1 VILNLRVDHKMADI
15 QSMENISK
23 DMDELFWKL
32 QEKYSIGEYIEI
44 STCNRKEYY
53 IKNDYIPE
61 DEELLS
67 HENQS
72 IIIEYGE
79 AAVMHLLRMTSGL
92 ESMIVGEDQILGQV
106 KDAKHK
112 AMKNHHCGRGLDTI
126 FTKAI
131 HVGQVVRNK
140 TNINKGS
147 VSIGSAAI
155 DLAEKHI
162 GSLDDKSV
170 LVIGAGKMG
179 KLVAKALAEKD
190 LNAIFVANRTYYVA
204 VELAEDLGGEAILF
218 NDLEKYLATADLVIS
233 ATSAPHAI
241 ITKKRLKGI
250 EMDYEN
256 IMMVDIANPRDIS
269 EDVSELGVKLFN
281 IDDLREI
288 ADINTQL
295 RIKEFGEAENII
307 ADEFILLKESFKI
320 MEVDEMLG
328 NLRASMEEIRQRE
341 TKKALVK
348 LADVDGSAKILNNLT
363 NSIVNKIFFDISKM
377 LRMLQRMKI
386 RKSLQLRNICLIQ
399 NNYSNIPL
407 TSIFFTLLAFMA

>member
-1 VILNLRVDHKMADI
+1 MILNLRVDHKMADI

-363 NSIVNKIFFDISKM
+363 NSIVNKIFFDISKNVKDAAKDENKEIIAAAEY
-377 LRMLQRMKI
+377 LFNSK
-386 RKSLQLRNICLIQ
+386 
-399 NNYSNIPL
+399 
-407 TSIFFTLLAFMA
+407 

>member
-1 VILNLRVDHKMADI
+1 
-15 QSMENISK
+15 MEIISK
-23 DMDELFWKL
+23 DIDELFYEL
-32 QEKYSIGEYIEI
+32 QEKYSIGEYVEI

-53 IKNDYIPE
+53 INNDYIPE

-72 IIIEYGE
+72 IVIEYGQS
-79 AAVMHLLRMTSGL
+79 AVMHLLRMTSGL

-112 AMKNHHCGRGLDTI
+112 AVKNHHCGRSLDAI

-155 DLAEKHI
+155 NLAEKHM
-162 GSLDDKSV
+162 GSLDNKSV

-204 VELAEDLGGEAILF
+204 VELAQDLGGEAILF

-241 ITKKRLKGI
+241 ITKERLLGI
-250 EMDYEN
+250 ERDYDN
-256 IMMVDIANPRDIS
+256 LMMVDIANPRDIS
-269 EDVSELGVKLFN
+269 DDVCELGVKSFN

-288 ADINTQL
+288 AEINTNL
-295 RIKEFGEAENII
+295 RKKEFGEAENII
-307 ADEFILLKESFKI
+307 NEEFILLKESFKI
-320 MEVDEMLG
+320 MEVDEILG

-341 TKKALVK
+341 TQKASVK
-348 LADVDGSAKILNNLT
+348 LADVDGSIKILDNLT
-363 NSIVNKIFFDISKM
+363 NSIVNKIFYDISKN
-377 LRMLQRMKI
+377 LKKAAKDENEDI
-386 RKSLQLRNICLIQ
+386 IEAAEYIF
-399 NNYSNIPL
+399 NYKK
-407 TSIFFTLLAFMA
+407 

>member
-1 VILNLRVDHKMADI
+1 MILNLRVDHKMADI

-23 DMDELFWKL
+23 DVDELFWKL
-32 QEKYSIGEYIEI
+32 QEKYSIGEYVEI

-53 IKNDYIPE
+53 INNDYISE
-61 DEELLS
+61 DDELLS
-67 HENQS
+67 HENQC
-72 IIIEYGE
+72 IVIEYGQS
-79 AAVMHLLRMTSGL
+79 AVMHLLRMTSGL

-112 AMKNHHCGRGLDTI
+112 AVKNHHCGKSLDTI

-140 TNINKGS
+140 TKINKGS

-155 DLAEKHI
+155 DLAEKHL

-204 VELAEDLGGEAILF
+204 VELARDLGGEAILF
-218 NDLEKYLATADLVIS
+218 NELEKYLATADLVIS

-241 ITKKRLKGI
+241 ITKERLLGI
-250 EMDYEN
+250 ERDYESL
-256 IMMVDIANPRDIS
+256 MMVDIANPRDIS
-269 EDVSELGVKLFN
+269 DDVCELGVKSFN

-288 ADINTQL
+288 ADENTNL
-295 RIKEFGEAENII
+295 RIREFGEAENII
-307 ADEFILLKESFKI
+307 DEEFILLKETFKI
-320 MEVDEMLG
+320 MEVDELLG

-341 TKKALVK
+341 TKKASVK
-348 LADVDGSAKILNNLT
+348 LSDVDDSNKILNNLT
-363 NSIVNKIFFDISKM
+363 NSIVNKIFFDISK
-377 LRMLQRMKI
+377 KVKNAAKEGDKEI
-386 RKSLQLRNICLIQ
+386 IDAAEYIFN
-399 NNYSNIPL
+399 SN
-407 TSIFFTLLAFMA
+407 

>member
-1 VILNLRVDHKMADI
+1 MILNIRVDHKIADI
-15 QSMENISK
+15 NSMEAISK
-23 DMDELFWKL
+23 DIDEIFQEL

-53 IKNDYIPE
+53 INNDYIST
-61 DEELLS
+61 DDELLS

-79 AAVMHLLRMTSGL
+79 SAVMHLLRMTSGL

-106 KDAKHK
+106 KDAKYN
-112 AMKNHHCGRGLDTI
+112 ADKNHHCGRALDAV

-155 DLAEKHI
+155 DLAEKHL

-179 KLVAKALAEKD
+179 RLVAKALAEKD
-190 LNAIFVANRTYYVA
+190 LNAIFVANRTFYVA
-204 VELAEDLGGEAILF
+204 VELAKDLGGEAILF

-233 ATSAPHAI
+233 ATSAPHPI
-241 ITKKRLKGI
+241 ITKDRLSDI
-250 EMDYEN
+250 QRDYDN
-256 IMMVDIANPRDIS
+256 LMMVDIANPRDIL
-269 EDVSELGVKLFN
+269 EDVSEMGVKLFN

-288 ADINTQL
+288 ADENTRL

-307 ADEFILLKESFKI
+307 NDEFILLKESFKI
-320 MEVDEMLG
+320 MEVDELLG
-328 NLRASMEEIRQRE
+328 DLRASMEEIRQRE
-341 TKKALVK
+341 TQKASVK
-348 LADVDGSAKILNNLT
+348 LSNVDGSAKVLDKLT
-363 NSIVNKIFFDISKM
+363 NSIVNKIFFDISKNVKKAAKEDN
-377 LRMLQRMKI
+377 RDVI
-386 RKSLQLRNICLIQ
+386 DAAEYIF
-399 NNYSNIPL
+399 NNK
-407 TSIFFTLLAFMA
+407 

>member
-1 VILNLRVDHKMADI
+1 MILNLRVDHKIADI
-15 QSMENISK
+15 HSMEIISK
-23 DMDELFWKL
+23 DIDDLFWKL

-53 IKNDYIPE
+53 INNDYITE

-72 IIIEYGE
+72 IIIEYGQS
-79 AAVMHLLRMTSGL
+79 AVMHLLRMTSGL

-112 AMKNHHCGRGLDTI
+112 AMKNHHCGKVLDAV

-162 GSLDDKSV
+162 GNLDDKSV

-179 KLVAKALAEKD
+179 RLVAKALAEKD

-204 VELAEDLGGEAILF
+204 VELAQDLGGEAILF
-218 NDLEKYLATADLVIS
+218 HDLEKYLATADLVIS
-233 ATSAPHAI
+233 ATSAPHHI
-241 ITKKRLKGI
+241 ITKERLLGI
-250 EMDYEN
+250 DMDYESL
-256 IMMVDIANPRDIS
+256 MMVDIANPRDIS
-269 EDVSELGVKLFN
+269 DDVCELGVKSFN

-288 ADINTQL
+288 ADENTRL
-295 RIKEFGEAENII
+295 RKKEFAEAENII
-307 ADEFILLKESFKI
+307 NEEFIL
-320 MEVDEMLG
+320 LG

-341 TKKALVK
+341 TQKASVK
-348 LADVDGSAKILNNLT
+348 LADVDGSVKILDNLT
-363 NSIVNKIFFDISKM
+363 NSIVNKIFYDISKNVKKAAKEENEDIIAACEY
-377 LRMLQRMKI
+377 LFN
-386 RKSLQLRNICLIQ
+386 SD
-399 NNYSNIPL
+399 
-407 TSIFFTLLAFMA
+407 

>member
-1 VILNLRVDHKMADI
+1 MILNLRVDHKIADI

-23 DMDELFWKL
+23 DIDELFWRL

-53 IKNDYIPE
+53 IHNDYILE
-61 DEELLS
+61 DDELLS

-72 IIIEYGE
+72 IIIEYGPS
-79 AAVMHLLRMTSGL
+79 AVIHLLRMTSGL

-106 KDAKHK
+106 KDSKKK
-112 AMKNHHCGRGLDTI
+112 ASKDHHCGRVLDTV
-126 FTKAI
+126 FTKAV

-155 DLAEKHI
+155 DLAEKHM
-162 GSLDDKSV
+162 GNLDDKSV

-204 VELAEDLGGEAILF
+204 VELAKDLGGEAILF
-218 NDLEKYLATADLVIS
+218 ADLEKYLAEADLVIS
-233 ATSAPHAI
+233 ATSAPHTI
-241 ITKKRLKGI
+241 IDKNRLLTI
-250 EMDYEN
+250 DRNYDDLM
-256 IMMVDIANPRDIS
+256 IVDIANPRDIS
-269 EDVSELGVKLFN
+269 DDVSEIGVKLFN

-288 ADINTQL
+288 ADTNTQL

-307 ADEFILLKESFKI
+307 DDEFNLLKESFKI
-320 MEVDEMLG
+320 MEVEDTLAS
-328 NLRASMEEIRQRE
+328 LRVSMEEIRQRE
-341 TKKALVK
+341 TQKARAK
-348 LADVDGSAKILNNLT
+348 LSDVDGSAKILDNLT
-363 NSIVNKIFFDISKM
+363 NSIVNKIFFDISKKVKNAAKQEDKDI
-377 LRMLQRMKI
+377 LEAVE
-386 RKSLQLRNICLIQ
+386 
-399 NNYSNIPL
+399 Y
-407 TSIFFTLLAFMA
+407 IFNFD

>member
-1 VILNLRVDHKMADI
+1 MESIAGDI
-15 QSMENISK
+15 
-23 DMDELFWKL
+23 DDLFQKL

-53 IKNDYIPE
+53 INNDYISE
-61 DEELLS
+61 DDELLS

-72 IIIEYGE
+72 IIIDYGQS
-79 AAVMHLLRMTSGL
+79 AVMHLLRMTSGL

-112 AMKNHHCGRGLDTI
+112 ASKNHHCGRSLDAI

-155 DLAEKHI
+155 DLAEKHM

-204 VELAEDLGGEAILF
+204 VQLAEDLGGEAILF
-218 NDLEKYLATADLVIS
+218 NELEKYLATADLVIS
-233 ATSAPHAI
+233 ATSAPHPI
-241 ITKKRLKGI
+241 INKERLLGI
-250 EMDYEN
+250 DMDYEN
-256 IMMVDIANPRDIS
+256 VIMVDIANPRDIS
-269 EDVSELGVKLFN
+269 DDVDDLGVKLFN

-288 ADINTQL
+288 ADENTKL

-307 ADEFILLKESFKI
+307 NEEFILLKESFKI
-320 MEVDEMLG
+320 MEVDDILG
-328 NLRASMEEIRQRE
+328 NLRASMEEIRERE
-341 TKKALVK
+341 TQKATVK
-348 LADVDGSAKILNNLT
+348 LSDVDGSAKVLDNLT
-363 NSIVNKIFFDISKM
+363 NSIVNKIFYDISKN
-377 LRMLQRMKI
+377 LKKAAKEENKDI
-386 RKSLQLRNICLIQ
+386 IDAAE
-399 NNYSNIPL
+399 Y
-407 TSIFFTLLAFMA
+407 IFDLK

>member
-1 VILNLRVDHKMADI
+1 MILNLRVDHKIADI

-23 DMDELFWKL
+23 DIDELFWEL
-32 QEKYSIGEYIEI
+32 QEKYSIGEYVEI

-53 IKNDYIPE
+53 IKNDFIPE

-67 HENQS
+67 HENQN
-72 IIIEYGE
+72 IIIEYGQS
-79 AAVMHLLRMTSGL
+79 AVMHLLRMTSGL

-112 AMKNHHCGRGLDTI
+112 AIKDHHCGRGLDTI

-155 DLAEKHI
+155 DLAEKHM

-204 VELAEDLGGEAILF
+204 VELAKDLGGEAILF
-218 NDLEKYLATADLVIS
+218 NDLEEYLATADLVIS

-241 ITKKRLKGI
+241 ITKNRLLDI
-250 EMDYEN
+250 DMDYEN
-256 IMMVDIANPRDIS
+256 VMMVDIANPRDIS
-269 EDVSELGVKLFN
+269 EDVCEIGIKLFN

-307 ADEFILLKESFKI
+307 DEEFILLKESFKI
-320 MEVDEMLG
+320 MEVDDLLG

-341 TKKALVK
+341 TQKALVK
-348 LADVDGSAKILNNLT
+348 LADVDGSEKILNNLT
-363 NSIVNKIFFDISKM
+363 NSIVNKIFFDISKNV
-377 LRMLQRMKI
+377 KDAAKEENKEVI
-386 RKSLQLRNICLIQ
+386 
-399 NNYSNIPL
+399 
-407 TSIFFTLLAFMA
+407 MAAEYLFNSK

>member
-1 VILNLRVDHKMADI
+1 MILNLRVDHKIADI
-15 QSMENISK
+15 HSMENISK
-23 DMDELFWKL
+23 DIDDLFWKL

-53 IKNDYIPE
+53 IHNDYIPE
-61 DEELLS
+61 NEKLLS
-67 HENQS
+67 HENQN
-72 IIIEYGE
+72 IVIEYGQS
-79 AAVMHLLRMTSGL
+79 AIMHLLRMTSGL

-112 AMKNHHCGRGLDTI
+112 AMKNHHCGRVLDTV

-155 DLAEKHI
+155 DLAEKHM
-162 GSLDDKSV
+162 GSLDEKSV

-204 VELAEDLGGEAILF
+204 VELAKDLGGEAILF
-218 NDLEKYLATADLVIS
+218 NDLEKYLSEADLVIS
-233 ATSAPHAI
+233 ATSAPHSI
-241 ITKKRLKGI
+241 IDKERLLGI
-250 EMDYEN
+250 EMTYDDL
-256 IMMVDIANPRDIS
+256 MMVDIANPRDIS
-269 EDVSELGVKLFN
+269 EDVVDLGVKLFN

-307 ADEFILLKESFKI
+307 DEEFILLKESFKI
-320 MEVDEMLG
+320 MEVDGILG
-328 NLRASMEEIRQRE
+328 SLRASMEEIRQRE
-341 TKKALVK
+341 TQKASVK
-348 LADVDGSAKILNNLT
+348 LADVDGSVKILDNLT
-363 NSIVNKIFFDISKM
+363 NSIVNKIFFDISK
-377 LRMLQRMKI
+377 KVKKAAKEDDVDI
-386 RKSLQLRNICLIQ
+386 IDAAE
-399 NNYSNIPL
+399 Y
-407 TSIFFTLLAFMA
+407 IFKQD

>member
-1 VILNLRVDHKMADI
+1 MILNLRVDHKIADI

-23 DMDELFWKL
+23 DIDELFWSL
-32 QEKYSIGEYIEI
+32 QEKYSVGEYIEI

-53 IKNDYIPE
+53 IHNDNIPE

-67 HENQS
+67 HENQN
-72 IIIEYGE
+72 IIIEYGST
-79 AAVMHLLRMTSGL
+79 AVIHLLRMTSGL

-106 KDAKHK
+106 KDSKKK
-112 AMKNHHCGRGLDTI
+112 ADKNHHCGKVLGTV

-155 DLAEKHI
+155 DLAEKHM

-204 VELAEDLGGEAILF
+204 VELAKDLGGQAILF
-218 NDLEKYLATADLVIS
+218 TDLEKYLKEADLVIS
-233 ATSAPHAI
+233 ATSAPHI
-241 ITKKRLKGI
+241 IIDKNRLLGI
-250 EMDYEN
+250 DRDYN
-256 IMMVDIANPRDIS
+256 DLMMVDIANPRDIS
-269 EDVSELGVKLFN
+269 DDVSQIGVKLFN

-288 ADINTQL
+288 ADTNTQL

-307 ADEFILLKESFKI
+307 DEEFNLLEESFKI
-320 MEVDEMLG
+320 MEVENILAS
-328 NLRASMEEIRQRE
+328 LRVSMEEIRQRE
-341 TKKALVK
+341 TQKASVK
-348 LADVDGSAKILNNLT
+348 LSDVDGSAKILDNLT
-363 NSIVNKIFFDISKM
+363 NSIVNKIFFDISKKVKTAAKQEDKEI
-377 LRMLQRMKI
+377 LDAVEYI
-386 RKSLQLRNICLIQ
+386 FSLD
-399 NNYSNIPL
+399 
-407 TSIFFTLLAFMA
+407 

>member
-1 VILNLRVDHKMADI
+1 MILNIRVDHKIADI
-15 QSMENISK
+15 NSMEAISK
-23 DMDELFWKL
+23 DIDEIFQEL

-53 IKNDYIPE
+53 INNDYIST
-61 DEELLS
+61 DDELLS

-79 AAVMHLLRMTSGL
+79 SAVMHLLRMTSGL

-106 KDAKHK
+106 KDAKYN
-112 AMKNHHCGRGLDTI
+112 ADKNHHCGRALDAV

-155 DLAEKHI
+155 DLAEKHL

-179 KLVAKALAEKD
+179 RLVAKALAEKD
-190 LNAIFVANRTYYVA
+190 LNAIFVANRTFYVA
-204 VELAEDLGGEAILF
+204 VELAKDLGGEAILF

-233 ATSAPHAI
+233 ATSAPHPI
-241 ITKKRLKGI
+241 ITKDRLSDI
-250 EMDYEN
+250 QRDYDN
-256 IMMVDIANPRDIS
+256 LMMVDIANPRDIL
-269 EDVSELGVKLFN
+269 EDVSEMGVKLFN

-288 ADINTQL
+288 ADENTRL

-307 ADEFILLKESFKI
+307 NDEFILLKESFKI
-320 MEVDEMLG
+320 MEVDELLG

-341 TKKALVK
+341 TQKASVK
-348 LADVDGSAKILNNLT
+348 LSNVDGSAKVLDKLT
-363 NSIVNKIFFDISKM
+363 NSIVNKIFFDISKNVKKAAKEDN
-377 LRMLQRMKI
+377 RDVI
-386 RKSLQLRNICLIQ
+386 DAAEYIF
-399 NNYSNIPL
+399 NNK
-407 TSIFFTLLAFMA
+407 

>member
-1 VILNLRVDHKMADI
+1 MILNLRVDHKIADI

-23 DMDELFWKL
+23 EIDELFGKL
-32 QEKYSIGEYIEI
+32 QEKYSIVEYIEI

-53 IKNDYIPE
+53 INNDYISE
-61 DEELLS
+61 DDDELLS

-72 IIIEYGE
+72 IIIDYGQS
-79 AAVMHLLRMTSGL
+79 AVMHLLRMTSGL

-112 AMKNHHCGRGLDTI
+112 ASKNHHCGKSLDAI

-179 KLVAKALAEKD
+179 KLVAKALAEKN

-204 VELAEDLGGEAILF
+204 VQLADDLGGEAILF
-218 NDLEKYLATADLVIS
+218 NDLEKYLADADLVIS
-233 ATSAPHAI
+233 ATSAPHPI
-241 ITKKRLKGI
+241 ITKERLLNI
-250 EMDYEN
+250 DMDYGDV
-256 IMMVDIANPRDIS
+256 MMVDIANPRDIS
-269 EDVSELGVKLFN
+269 EDVCELGVKLFN

-288 ADINTQL
+288 ADENTKL
-295 RIKEFGEAENII
+295 RINEFGEAENII
-307 ADEFILLKESFKI
+307 NEEFILLKESFKI
-320 MEVDEMLG
+320 MEVDELLG

-341 TKKALVK
+341 TQKASVK
-348 LADVDGSAKILNNLT
+348 LADVDGSVKILDNLT
-363 NSIVNKIFFDISKM
+363 NSIVNKIFFDISK
-377 LRMLQRMKI
+377 KVKAAAKEENKDI
-386 RKSLQLRNICLIQ
+386 IDAAE
-399 NNYSNIPL
+399 Y
-407 TSIFFTLLAFMA
+407 IFNSEY

>member
-1 VILNLRVDHKMADI
+1 MILNLRVDHKIADI
-15 QSMENISK
+15 QSMEIISK
-23 DMDELFWKL
+23 DIDELFWQLK
-32 QEKYSIGEYIEI
+32 EKYSIIDYIEI

-53 IKNDYIPE
+53 LHSEYIPE

-67 HENQS
+67 HDNQS
-72 IIIEYGE
+72 IVIDYGQS
-79 AAVMHLLRMTSGL
+79 AVMHLLRMTSGL

-106 KDAKHK
+106 KDSKRK
-112 AMKNHHCGRGLDTI
+112 AEKEHHCGKVLDAI

-162 GSLDDKSV
+162 GSLNDKSV

-179 KLVAKALAEKD
+179 RLVAKALAEKD
-190 LNAIFVANRTYYVA
+190 LNAIFVANRTFYVA
-204 VELAEDLGGEAILF
+204 VELAKDLGGEAILF
-218 NDLEKYLATADLVIS
+218 TDLEEYLATADLVIS

-241 ITKKRLKGI
+241 ITKERLLGI

-269 EDVSELGVKLFN
+269 DDVSELGVKSFN

-288 ADINTQL
+288 ADENTRL
-295 RIKEFGEAENII
+295 RKKEFGEAENII
-307 ADEFILLKESFKI
+307 NDEFILLKESFKI
-320 MEVDEMLG
+320 MEVDEILG

-341 TKKALVK
+341 TQKANVK
-348 LADVDGSAKILNNLT
+348 LANVDGSVKILDNLT
-363 NSIVNKIFFDISKM
+363 NSIVNKIFFDISKN
-377 LRMLQRMKI
+377 LKKAAKDGNKDI
-386 RKSLQLRNICLIQ
+386 IEAAE
-399 NNYSNIPL
+399 Y
-407 TSIFFTLLAFMA
+407 IFDYDN

>member
-1 VILNLRVDHKMADI
+1 MILNLRVDHKIADI

-23 DMDELFWKL
+23 DIDDLFWKL
-32 QEKYSIGEYIEI
+32 QEKYSVNEYVEI

-53 IKNDYIPE
+53 IKNDYISE
-61 DEELLS
+61 DDELLS

-72 IIIEYGE
+72 IIIEYGNS
-79 AAVMHLLRMTSGL
+79 AVMHLLRMTSGL

-112 AMKNHHCGRGLDTI
+112 AIKDHHCGKSLDTI

-155 DLAEKHI
+155 DLAEKHM

-179 KLVAKALAEKD
+179 RLVAKALAEKD

-204 VELAEDLGGEAILF
+204 VELAQDLGGEAILF

-241 ITKKRLKGI
+241 ITKERLLGI
-250 EMDYEN
+250 ERDHSSL
-256 IMMVDIANPRDIS
+256 MMVDIANPRDIS
-269 EDVSELGVKLFN
+269 EDVCEIGVKLFN

-288 ADINTQL
+288 ADENTNL
-295 RIKEFGEAENII
+295 RIKEFGQAESII
-307 ADEFILLKESFKI
+307 DEEFILLKETFKI
-320 MEVDEMLG
+320 MEVEQILAS
-328 NLRASMEEIRQRE
+328 LRASMEEIRQRE

-363 NSIVNKIFFDISKM
+363 NSIVNKIFFDISKNVKDAAKDENKEVIAAAEY
-377 LRMLQRMKI
+377 LFNTK
-386 RKSLQLRNICLIQ
+386 
-399 NNYSNIPL
+399 
-407 TSIFFTLLAFMA
+407 

>member
-1 VILNLRVDHKMADI
+1 
-15 QSMENISK
+15 MEKISK
-23 DMDELFWKL
+23 DIDDLFWRL
-32 QEKYSIGEYIEI
+32 QEKYSIGEYVEI

-53 IKNDYIPE
+53 IHSDYISE

-72 IIIEYGE
+72 IIIEHGQS
-79 AAVMHLLRMTSGL
+79 AVMHLLRMTSGL

-112 AMKNHHCGRGLDTI
+112 ALKNHHCGRVLDAV

-155 DLAEKHI
+155 DLAEKHM

-179 KLVAKALAEKD
+179 RLVAKALAEKD

-204 VELAEDLGGEAILF
+204 VELAKDLDGEAILF
-218 NDLEKYLATADLVIS
+218 NDLERYLAEADLVIS
-233 ATSAPHAI
+233 ATSAPHSI
-241 ITKKRLKGI
+241 IDKERLLGI
-250 EMDYEN
+250 DMAYDDL
-256 IMMVDIANPRDIS
+256 MMVDIANPRDIS
-269 EDVSELGVKLFN
+269 EDVIDLGVKLFN

-295 RIKEFGEAENII
+295 RIKEFGQAENII
-307 ADEFILLKESFKI
+307 DEEFILLKESFKI
-320 MEVDEMLG
+320 MELDDVLG
-328 NLRASMEEIRQRE
+328 SLRASMEEIRQRE
-341 TKKALVK
+341 TQKAIVK
-348 LADVDGSAKILNNLT
+348 LANVEGSVKILDNLT
-363 NSIVNKIFFDISKM
+363 NSIVNKIFFDISKKVKNAAKEDNADI
-377 LRMLQRMKI
+377 LEAAEYIFK
-386 RKSLQLRNICLIQ
+386 Q
-399 NNYSNIPL
+399 N
-407 TSIFFTLLAFMA
+407 

>member
-1 VILNLRVDHKMADI
+1 MILNIRVDHKIADI
-15 QSMENISK
+15 NSMEAISK
-23 DMDELFWKL
+23 DIDEIFQEL

-53 IKNDYIPE
+53 INNDYIST
-61 DEELLS
+61 DDELLS

-79 AAVMHLLRMTSGL
+79 SAVMHLLRMTSGL

-106 KDAKHK
+106 KDAKYK
-112 AMKNHHCGRGLDTI
+112 ADKNYHCGRALDAV

-155 DLAEKHI
+155 DLAEKHL

-179 KLVAKALAEKD
+179 RLVAKALAEKD

-204 VELAEDLGGEAILF
+204 VELAKDLGGEAILF

-233 ATSAPHAI
+233 ATSAPHPI
-241 ITKKRLKGI
+241 ITKDRLSDI
-250 EMDYEN
+250 QRDYDN
-256 IMMVDIANPRDIS
+256 LMMVDIANPRDIL
-269 EDVSELGVKLFN
+269 EDVSEMGVKLFN

-288 ADINTQL
+288 ADENTRL

-307 ADEFILLKESFKI
+307 NDEFILLKDSFKI
-320 MEVDEMLG
+320 MEVDELLG
-328 NLRASMEEIRQRE
+328 DLRASMEEIRQRE
-341 TKKALVK
+341 TQKASVK
-348 LADVDGSAKILNNLT
+348 LSNVDGSAKVLDKLT
-363 NSIVNKIFFDISKM
+363 NSIVNKIFFDISKNVKKAAKEDN
-377 LRMLQRMKI
+377 RDVI
-386 RKSLQLRNICLIQ
+386 DAAEYIF
-399 NNYSNIPL
+399 NNK
-407 TSIFFTLLAFMA
+407 

>member
-1 VILNLRVDHKMADI
+1 
-15 QSMENISK
+15 MENISK
-23 DMDELFWKL
+23 DIDDLFWKL
-32 QEKYSIGEYIEI
+32 QEKYSVNEYVEI

-53 IKNDYIPE
+53 IKNDYISE
-61 DEELLS
+61 DDELLS

-72 IIIEYGE
+72 IIIEYGNS
-79 AAVMHLLRMTSGL
+79 AVMHLLRMTSGL

-112 AMKNHHCGRGLDTI
+112 AIKDHHCGKSLDTI

-155 DLAEKHI
+155 DLAEKHM

-179 KLVAKALAEKD
+179 RLVAKALAEKD

-204 VELAEDLGGEAILF
+204 VELAQDLGGEAILF

-241 ITKKRLKGI
+241 ITKERLLGI
-250 EMDYEN
+250 ERDHSSL
-256 IMMVDIANPRDIS
+256 MMVDIANPRDIS
-269 EDVSELGVKLFN
+269 EDVCEIGVKLFN

-288 ADINTQL
+288 ADENTNL
-295 RIKEFGEAENII
+295 RIKEFGQAESII
-307 ADEFILLKESFKI
+307 DEEFILLKETFKI
-320 MEVDEMLG
+320 MEVEQILAS
-328 NLRASMEEIRQRE
+328 LRASMEEIRQRE

-363 NSIVNKIFFDISKM
+363 NSIVNKIFFDISKNVKDAAKDENKEVIAAAEY
-377 LRMLQRMKI
+377 LFNTK
-386 RKSLQLRNICLIQ
+386 
-399 NNYSNIPL
+399 
-407 TSIFFTLLAFMA
+407 

>member
-1 VILNLRVDHKMADI
+1 MILNLRVDHKIADI
-15 QSMENISK
+15 SSMEDISK
-23 DMDELFWKL
+23 EIDELFRQL

-53 IKNDYIPE
+53 INNDYISE
-61 DEELLS
+61 DDELLS

-72 IIIEYGE
+72 IVIDYGQS
-79 AAVMHLLRMTSGL
+79 AVMHLLRMTSGL

-106 KDAKHK
+106 KDAKHN
-112 AMKNHHCGRGLDTI
+112 ASKNHHCGKSLDAI

-155 DLAEKHI
+155 DLAEKHM

-204 VELAEDLGGEAILF
+204 VQLAEDLGGEAILF
-218 NDLEKYLATADLVIS
+218 NDLEEYLATADLVIS
-233 ATSAPHAI
+233 ATSAPHPI
-241 ITKKRLKGI
+241 ITKNRLLGI
-250 EMDYEN
+250 DMDYEN
-256 IMMVDIANPRDIS
+256 VMMVDIANPRDIS
-269 EDVSELGVKLFN
+269 DDVSELGVKSFN

-288 ADINTQL
+288 ADENTKL

-307 ADEFILLKESFKI
+307 NEEFILLKESFKI
-320 MEVDEMLG
+320 MEVDDLLG
-328 NLRASMEEIRQRE
+328 NLRASMEDIRERE
-341 TKKALVK
+341 TQKAMVK
-348 LADVDGSAKILNNLT
+348 LADVDGSAKILDNLT
-363 NSIVNKIFFDISKM
+363 KSIVNKIFYDISKNVKKAAKNENK
-377 LRMLQRMKI
+377 KI
-386 RKSLQLRNICLIQ
+386 IDAAE
-399 NNYSNIPL
+399 Y
-407 TSIFFTLLAFMA
+407 IFDYK